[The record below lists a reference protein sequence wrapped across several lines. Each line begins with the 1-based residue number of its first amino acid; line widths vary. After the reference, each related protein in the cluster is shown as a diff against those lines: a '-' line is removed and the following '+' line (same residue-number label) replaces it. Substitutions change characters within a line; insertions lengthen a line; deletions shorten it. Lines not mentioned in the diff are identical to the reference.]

1 MFRSNLYKV
10 KGLSNEDRRLP
21 HVQYSITG
29 CAGMVSGPGPR
40 PQPEKRTFLGAL
52 HGGQPRS
59 PHTFRR
65 LNSKPGVGQSDGSG
79 RTSGRRQGLSVL
91 LTGKPLLLPNQFAN
105 DFCAEFL
112 EISYRRTQKMLVL
125 VFPSVQLT
133 LHLLP
138 PRRGPTG

>member
-1 MFRSNLYKV
+1 MRTGGFPTCNTQLQDAQAWCLV
-10 KGLSNEDRRLP
+10 QDPGLSRKNER
-21 HVQYSITG
+21 
-29 CAGMVSGPGPR
+29 
-40 PQPEKRTFLGAL
+40 FLGAL

-138 PRRGPTG
+138 PRHGPTG